1 MSSQKRTKSLS
12 TLVGTLFYVIEGS
25 KAKYFKA
32 LFLGLLLNS
41 FISVANPLALKYL
54 FDEGIIRGDFR
65 LFVILGVSFVL
76 IFTFWRLGL
85 YGNRLYVQKLKNTVF
100 EKLCLRMLK
109 KYYEIPYNEV
119 IKKEQGYFLSR
130 TYDEVVT
137 TAPQTIDNTIS
148 LFNTTVTLFV
158 ALAVVLSISWRAA
171 LTILVA
177 VPLVWAVS
185 RKYAKKIK
193 RESKLE
199 KEEEAKLRGVLGRAL
214 NSYKITRTFNLQEM
228 VFTKTTGQLHK
239 FVDAFFIRFRTS
251 AHYQTLSG
259 MLMSYAETIAIIGA
273 GYEMLNGR
281 MTFGGYMGFMNGF
294 WMVIGAVRS
303 IFDLVPEMSRISGQ
317 VERLREF
324 EDLDG
329 RLTKVSYSD
338 AVKLERV
345 TFAYNGKNVLEDFN
359 FEPGKGQKILVVGP
373 NGSGK
378 STLAHL
384 VAGLLEPTSGTAT
397 TLPLDRV
404 SAIIYPC
411 DFIPGTV
418 KENLSFVGSA
428 GQKEASERLAREFGL
443 DGHLDKDASELS
455 AGQRKKLEVIMG
467 LVKDA
472 DVYVFDE
479 PLAGV
484 DIGSKDRLIGEIF
497 RHTEGK
503 TVVVI
508 MHGDGQ
514 FHQMFDRVVD
524 LEAYPS
530 AVLPAR
536 EGLLPDGQ
544 TQVLSAAS

>member
-1 MSSQKRTKSLS
+1 MSSQERTKSLS
-12 TLVGTLFYVIEGS
+12 KLVGTLFYVIEGN

-32 LFLGLLLNS
+32 LLLGLLLNS

-76 IFTFWRLGL
+76 IFTLWRLGL
-85 YGNRLYVQKLKNTVF
+85 YGNRLYVQRLKNAVF
-100 EKLCLRMLK
+100 EKLCLRMLG
-109 KYYEIPYNEV
+109 KYYGIPYNEV

-130 TYDEVVT
+130 IYDEVVT

-148 LFNTTVTLFV
+148 LFNTTVTLFA

-214 NSYKITRTFNLQEM
+214 NSYKIARTFNLQEM
-228 VFTKTTGQLHK
+228 VFAKTTGQLRK
-239 FVDAFFIRFRTS
+239 FVDAFFLRFRTG

-259 MLMSYAETIAIIGA
+259 MLMSYAETAAIIGA

-303 IFDLVPEMSRISGQ
+303 IFDLVPELSRVSGQ
-317 VERLREF
+317 VERLKEF

-329 RLTKVSYSD
+329 RPTRLSYSD
-338 AVKLERV
+338 AVKLEGV
-345 TFAYNGKNVLEDFN
+345 SFAYNGKNVLEDFN
-359 FEPGKGQKILVVGP
+359 FEPGRGQKILVVGP

-384 VAGLLEPTSGTAT
+384 AAGLLEPTSGAAAT
-397 TLPLDRV
+397 PPLDRV

-418 KENLSFVGSA
+418 KENLSFADSA
-428 GQKEASERLAREFGL
+428 GRREASERLAHDFGL
-443 DGHLDKDASELS
+443 DDHLDKDASELS

-484 DIGSKDRLIGEIF
+484 DTGSKDRVIGEIF

-503 TVVVI
+503 TVMVI

-514 FHQMFDRVVD
+514 FHHMFDRVVD

-530 AVLPAR
+530 AVPPAL
-536 EGLLPDGQ
+536 EGPLSDGRAR
-544 TQVLSAAS
+544 VLSAAS

>member
-100 EKLCLRMLK
+100 EKLCLRMLG
-109 KYYEIPYNEV
+109 KYYGIPYNEV

-130 TYDEVVT
+130 IYDEVVT

-148 LFNTTVTLFV
+148 LFNTIVTLLV
-158 ALAVVLSISWRAA
+158 ALAVILSISWRAA

-185 RKYAKKIK
+185 RKYSKKIK

-199 KEEEAKLRGVLGRAL
+199 KEEEAKLRGVLGRAI
-214 NSYKITRTFNLQEM
+214 NSYKIARTFNLQEM
-228 VFTKTTGQLHK
+228 VFTKTIGQLHK
-239 FVDAFFIRFRTS
+239 FIDAFFLRFRTS
-251 AHYQTLSG
+251 AHYQALSG

-294 WMVIGAVRS
+294 WMVIGAVRA
-303 IFDLVPEMSRISGQ
+303 IFDLVPELSRISGQ
-317 VERLREF
+317 IERLKEF

-329 RLTKVSYSD
+329 RLTRVSYSD

-345 TFAYNGKNVLEDFN
+345 SFAYNGKNVLEDFN
-359 FEPGKGQKILVVGP
+359 FEPGRGQKILVVGP

-384 VAGLLEPTSGTAT
+384 VAGLLEPTSGATT

-418 KENLSFVGSA
+418 KENLSFAGSA
-428 GQKEASERLAREFGL
+428 GQKEASERLARDFGL
-443 DGHLDKDASELS
+443 DGHLNKDASELS

-484 DIGSKDRLIGEIF
+484 DIGSKDRVIGEIF

-503 TVVVI
+503 TVVII
-508 MHGDGQ
+508 MHGDGR
-514 FHQMFDRVVD
+514 FHHMFDRVVD

-536 EGLLPDGQ
+536 EGLLSDGQ

>member
-1 MSSQKRTKSLS
+1 
-12 TLVGTLFYVIEGS
+12 
-25 KAKYFKA
+25 
-32 LFLGLLLNS
+32 
-41 FISVANPLALKYL
+41 
-54 FDEGIIRGDFR
+54 
-65 LFVILGVSFVL
+65 
-76 IFTFWRLGL
+76 
-85 YGNRLYVQKLKNTVF
+85 
-100 EKLCLRMLK
+100 MLK

-228 VFTKTTGQLHK
+228 VFTKTTDQLHK
-239 FVDAFFIRFRTS
+239 FVDAFFLRFRTS

-303 IFDLVPEMSRISGQ
+303 IFDLLPEMSRISGQ

-345 TFAYNGKNVLEDFN
+345 SFAYNGKNVLEDFN
-359 FEPGKGQKILVVGP
+359 FEPGRGQKILVVGP

-384 VAGLLEPTSGTAT
+384 VAGLLEPTSGAAT

-418 KENLSFVGSA
+418 KENLSFAGSVSR
-428 GQKEASERLAREFGL
+428 KEASEKLAREFGL
-443 DGHLDKDASELS
+443 DGHLDQDASELS

-467 LVKDA
+467 LRPSGWWCSVTISGA
-472 DVYVFDE
+472 D
-479 PLAGV
+479 
-484 DIGSKDRLIGEIF
+484 GSPETR
-497 RHTEGK
+497 T
-503 TVVVI
+503 
-508 MHGDGQ
+508 
-514 FHQMFDRVVD
+514 
-524 LEAYPS
+524 
-530 AVLPAR
+530 
-536 EGLLPDGQ
+536 
-544 TQVLSAAS
+544 LSARRSSSTTTRSPSSASSRRISASPRVPTFPRSNSLTAPTYGAP